1 MIKPK
6 PQIKLRHSDTGEII
20 SVSVFVGGKE
30 LDKSDPEY
38 VAAVE
43 KLRHYK
49 AKLNDGF

>member
-1 MIKPK
+1 MIKSK

-43 KLRHYK
+43 KLKQYGSSIR
-49 AKLNDGF
+49 

>member
-20 SVSVFVGGKE
+20 SVSVFVGGKD

-43 KLRHYK
+43 KLRQY
-49 AKLNDGF
+49 GSSIR